1 MLQSNDANPSLYHT
15 PQTMPPQFFVDALLE
30 YSGKQRRLSKDQYQ
44 QQQKQS
50 STGVLSSGTNTK
62 PTGIWRNQSAT
73 NLSLDLQQQSLQQQL
88 LSMLGKSDRRIL
100 EEREQVL
107 KKLRVLIRNGSI
119 RWTGEFIK
127 AGGPHALLEF
137 GQYVQRTE
145 ENKLG
150 QRDRLLHQ
158 IVQCIKA
165 IVPLEV
171 K

>member
-15 PQTMPPQFFVDALLE
+15 PETMPPQFFVDALLE
-30 YSGKQRRLSKDQYQ
+30 YSGKRKRLSKDQYQ
-44 QQQKQS
+44 PQKQS
-50 STGVLSSGTNTK
+50 STGVPSSGASAK
-62 PTGIWRNQSAT
+62 PTGIWRNQSPT
-73 NLSLDLQQQSLQQQL
+73 NMSVDLQQQSLQQQV
-88 LSMLGKSDRRIL
+88 LSMLGKNERRIL

-119 RWTGEFIK
+119 RWTSEFIK